1 MRWSLALTWINRPY
15 DPIAEAARMWDW
27 MEQLRRIHPPLHTWR
42 RTAKTREQAY
52 ANPPLTKTTLTQ
64 GLLDRQEIN
73 GLTGA
78 PSTRLYFFCAN
89 PGGESQLSIALDLL
103 EEGKGNIIWQIN
115 HGLGAYF
122 DQDETLVEALFTSAI
137 EAMGPC
143 HVGEVSRVGHSLR
156 PDHYPFEYS
165 PGWKMFFATTNPHH
179 DQGLALA
186 TKTRPLANGTLM
198 TFGTPDTYP
207 QILDTW
213 PR

>member
-1 MRWSLALTWINRPY
+1 MRWRLSTTWINRAY
-15 DPIAEAARMWDW
+15 DPALEAARMWDW
-27 MEQLRRIHPPLHTWR
+27 MEELHRIHPPLHTWR
-42 RTAKTREQAY
+42 LVADTREQAY
-52 ANPPLTKTTLTQ
+52 TNPPLTKDTLTQ
-64 GLLDRQEIN
+64 GLLNEQELN
-73 GLTGA
+73 ALTGK
-78 PSTRLYFFCAN
+78 PSTMLYFFCDT
-89 PGGESQLSIALDLL
+89 PGGESQLSITLDLL
-103 EEGKGNIIWQIN
+103 EEGRGIASWQIN
-115 HGLGAYF
+115 QGLGTYF
-122 DQDETLVEALFTSAI
+122 DQDEGLVETLFASAI

-143 HVGEVSRVGHSLR
+143 HVGKVSRVGHPLR

-207 QILDTW
+207 HILDAW

>member
-42 RTAKTREQAY
+42 LVADTREQAY

-73 GLTGA
+73 GLTGT

-115 HGLGAYF
+115 QGLGAYF

-137 EAMGPC
+137 DAMGPC
-143 HVGEVSRVGHSLR
+143 HVGKVSRVGHSLR

-207 QILDTW
+207 QILNTW

>member
-1 MRWSLALTWINRPY
+1 MRWRLSATWINRPY

-27 MEQLRRIHPPLHTWR
+27 MDELHRIHPPLHTWR

-73 GLTGA
+73 GLTGT

-103 EEGKGNIIWQIN
+103 EEGKGNISWQIN

-143 HVGEVSRVGHSLR
+143 HVGKVSRVGHSLR

-186 TKTRPLANGTLM
+186 TKTRTLANGTLM

-207 QILDTW
+207 HILDAW